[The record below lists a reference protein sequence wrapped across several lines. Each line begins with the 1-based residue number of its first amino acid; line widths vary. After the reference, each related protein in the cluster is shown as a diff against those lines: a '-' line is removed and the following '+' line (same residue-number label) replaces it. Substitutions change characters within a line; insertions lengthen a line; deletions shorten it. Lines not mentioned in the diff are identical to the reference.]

1 MARRGRLSGAP
12 WPAKRAIVCSKSSV
26 NTHDFT
32 PHVWR
37 RWLGRALR
45 EPLVHFLALGA
56 LIFSLHR
63 LATGDPRRIVISPE
77 LKADLA
83 RRFQDSHGREPSAQQ
98 LERAVEEWKQD
109 EVLYREALRA
119 GLDRDDATIRQVLAD
134 RQRARL
140 AFESEEREPT
150 DGELA
155 RWLAEHRE
163 SYDTPPMYDFELIE
177 LPKSEPSALTRIESI
192 ERALA
197 GGTEPK
203 SLDVSVLGA
212 ALPAPALD
220 AQFGAEL
227 GSRIRALPDA
237 AWHRIDDERFVILG
251 RLKRATGGIP
261 SFEELKPRLLADWKL
276 DRQHAA
282 LARRVRELVARYHFE
297 ER

>member
-1 MARRGRLSGAP
+1 
-12 WPAKRAIVCSKSSV
+12 V

-45 EPLVHFLALGA
+45 EPLAHFLVLGG
-56 LIFSLHR
+56 LIFSAHR
-63 LATGDPRRIVISPE
+63 LATGDPRSIVISPE
-77 LKADLA
+77 LKAELA
-83 RRFQDSHGREPSAQQ
+83 RRFQDSHGQEPSAQQ

-134 RQRARL
+134 RLRARL

-163 SYDTPPMYDFELIE
+163 SYETPLVYDFELIQ
-177 LPKSEPSALTRIESI
+177 LPKSDPNALDRIESV

-197 GGTEPK
+197 AGTEPRA
-203 SLDVSVLGA
+203 LPVSVVGA
-212 ALPAPALD
+212 ALPAAALD
-220 AQFGAEL
+220 AQFGAAL
-227 GSRIRALPDA
+227 GSRIRALPNA
-237 AWHRIDDERFVILG
+237 GWQRLDDERSVALG
-251 RLKRATGGIP
+251 RLKRVTGGVP
-261 SFEELKPRLLADWKL
+261 SFEELEPRLLADWKL
-276 DRQHAA
+276 ERQHAA
-282 LARRVRELVARYHFE
+282 LARRLRELVARYRFE
-297 ER
+297 EP